1 METFLKTVMEELPGL
16 VGAVSLLV
24 LALIVAWFV
33 KRSSLMLMSRFDFRD
48 KFQAWG
54 IAKSESEAKALSE
67 TVASLLYFLVL
78 LLFLPSIL
86 SGLNIGRELD
96 SLQQLFRGIV
106 SYIPNILLAVV
117 IFSVG
122 LYFCSFIRRISQ
134 NLFEGLNLDVWIAK
148 VTGQAKESVSD
159 KRLAE
164 VLASVVYVLLFI
176 PILTLSMETLGIEAI
191 SKPILSLLNQL
202 LAFMPKLF
210 VAIILLIFGGFLARL
225 LGDLVEGLLKTSGID
240 RYSQYLNVRGEASIN
255 ISQIIGASVKI
266 ILFLFFLVESISVME
281 LEVLNLIGK
290 GVIAYLPSVISAV
303 MLMSFGFITANVLAQ
318 FLKRVYGSYV
328 IAEIARYIV
337 LGLAIFMTLDQL
349 QIAQRIV
356 NASFIIILSALAVT
370 FALAFGLGGRDFAA
384 KQLEHLD
391 KVIHDAEQDAT
402 DKADEEAE

>member
-176 PILTLSMETLGIEAI
+176 PILTLSLETLGIEAI

-240 RYSQYLNVRGEASIN
+240 RYSQYLNVRGEPSIN

-290 GVIAYLPSVISAV
+290 GVIAYLPSVISAM

-356 NASFIIILSALAVT
+356 NASFIIILSSLAVT